1 MQIELNFPNPVTT
14 AQDFFDREKA
24 LAEIQQ
30 TLQSTTRRPIAIL
43 GERKTGK
50 TSLLNRVT
58 EWVEQAGL
66 AVVLHLPHA
75 YVRDDLAAEIIY
87 GICFEVGLSPQQ
99 TGLLD
104 DQGQF
109 RLTSVNEFVHMLRQL
124 IASKPGIQFVICIDE
139 IDSLL
144 KKCDDT
150 AANEILDFILHLI
163 EQARLPLHFLFT
175 MTQITEQILRSYT
188 SPFLSSTK
196 LIRLAPW
203 NLVESSQFVSWLL
216 QDYLAVDP
224 DIHRQIFAAAGGHP
238 YFTKALLNALL
249 EQVQADSP
257 PLPLTS
263 ALVDAAVTD
272 CVSSLEVD
280 FTLAN
285 IAEAHLSPPEHQIL
299 SGFIATQNGLPEK
312 DLSESG
318 SQYLTAARDLHQRG
332 YLTLQN
338 GVYHLRIGILRRW
351 LKKKTFGLQ
360 IEPAKPAAL
369 TESPAKAG
377 LLPAAADIPPKLL
390 IDDNQERVYLG
401 DQELQLSSLLYRALC
416 CLGQNKGGLVK
427 KQTLVEAWPDDE
439 QKDGISEA
447 SIDQVIR
454 RLREKLNDDANN
466 PIYLKTVRGRG
477 YLLDPDLVVYISD
490 SDL

>member
-109 RLTSVNEFVHMLRQL
+109 RLTSVNEFVHTLRQL

-285 IAEAHLSPPEHQIL
+285 IAEAHLSPPEHQIRIY
-299 SGFIATQNGLPEK
+299 SNPKWTPGK
-312 DLSESG
+312 R
-318 SQYLTAARDLHQRG
+318 SQR
-332 YLTLQN
+332 
-338 GVYHLRIGILRRW
+338 VRI
-351 LKKKTFGLQ
+351 T
-360 IEPAKPAAL
+360 
-369 TESPAKAG
+369 
-377 LLPAAADIPPKLL
+377 
-390 IDDNQERVYLG
+390 
-401 DQELQLSSLLYRALC
+401 
-416 CLGQNKGGLVK
+416 
-427 KQTLVEAWPDDE
+427 
-439 QKDGISEA
+439 
-447 SIDQVIR
+447 
-454 RLREKLNDDANN
+454 
-466 PIYLKTVRGRG
+466 
-477 YLLDPDLVVYISD
+477 ISD
-490 SDL
+490 RRP